1 MQTPTILI
9 IDDEQFV
16 AQATQM
22 VLKHAGMKVVVA
34 TTAAEAQATWST
46 RKAEIDLLVT
56 DFELDGSIN
65 GEELAR
71 DFSAD
76 RPALKSIVLTA
87 YPFDAR
93 FRGRTEG
100 VDFFQK
106 PWDCQAV
113 VRAIKHLTAP
123 ATAAPVK

>member
-1 MQTPTILI
+1 
-9 IDDEQFV
+9 
-16 AQATQM
+16 
-22 VLKHAGMKVVVA
+22 VLKHAGMDVVVA
-34 TTAAEAQATWST
+34 TTAAEAQSTWAS

-56 DFELDGSIN
+56 DFELDGSVN
-65 GEELAR
+65 GEQLAR

-87 YPFDAR
+87 YPFDGR
-93 FRGRTEG
+93 FKGRTEG

-113 VRAIKHLTAP
+113 VKAIHNLMDPAQA
-123 ATAAPVK
+123 ATATV